1 MATRRQFLK
10 TTGVAAL
17 GAAGVACGGGAGNS
31 AQQEQKP
38 AAKAASGGAGAM
50 SGDSAK
56 MLVKRPEHPEPSTAD
71 RLPLEWHQRQVT
83 RLQEKLRDRGL
94 DGIWITDRWNIIYYT
109 GLWHTTTERPFSC
122 FIPTDDL
129 AVHWFHPGL
138 DLALVRSW
146 WFTDGDYYYDYPP
159 SKDGYPDQG
168 RVSISEPVD
177 LMEWA
182 LQGISRRGY
191 GDRKIGLSQPPTVSA
206 MKRMQEVLPDASFVD
221 VSDVCMGMRRVKT
234 PEELALAQRAYNYFS
249 QIHAWTRDY
258 ILQHGTDLTDFKIHM
273 AAMEYGTDL
282 VMKDI
287 KRDGHPHTA
296 VGISVGIGCRT
307 GIGTAYPHPNQF
319 HHNKV
324 KKGDSLQVAGVV
336 KLAGCGGELYCPY
349 QVGPWP
355 AEWEKVWEV
364 MARGSEMQI
373 AMSSAG
379 TPCQDI
385 AKAVHEYQVKEGMK
399 DYLYQRVAH
408 GEGWEG
414 HQEPYISLGDTTP
427 LEKNMTFSMEPGL
440 FNPDK
445 GFGYNP
451 SDNVVVGETTGW
463 VQGSVPNLTKEWAHL
478 KI

>member
-10 TTGVAAL
+10 NTGIAAL
-17 GAAGVACGGGAGNS
+17 GAAGAACSADSGNNSESRNDNS
-31 AQQEQKP
+31 A
-38 AAKAASGGAGAM
+38 AATP

-56 MLVKRPEHPEPSTAD
+56 LLVKRPEHPPAATAD
-71 RLPLEWHQRQVT
+71 RLPLEWHQRQVGV
-83 RLQEKLRDRGL
+83 LQNKLEERGL
-94 DGIWITDRWNIIYYT
+94 DGILISDRWNLIYFT
-109 GLWHTTTERPFSC
+109 GLWHSTTERPFSC

-138 DLALVRSW
+138 DYELVRSW

-159 SKDGYPDQG
+159 SEDGYPDQG
-168 RVSISEPVD
+168 RVSISAPVD
-177 LMEWA
+177 LIEWQ
-182 LQGISRRGY
+182 LKGIARRGY
-191 GDRKIGLSQPPTVSA
+191 GGGRIGLSQSPTVGA
-206 MKRMQEVLPDASFVD
+206 MARMREVLPDATFED
-221 VSDVCMGMRRVKT
+221 VSDVCVQMRRVKT
-234 PEELALAQRAYNYFS
+234 PEEIALSQRAYDYFS

-258 ILQHGTDLTDFKIHM
+258 ILKHGTDLTDFKIRT
-273 AAMEYGTDL
+273 AATEYGTDL
-282 VMKDI
+282 IMRDI
-287 KRDGHPHTA
+287 KRDGHPHSA
-296 VGISVGIGCRT
+296 VGIRIRIGCRT

-324 KKGDSLQVAGVV
+324 KRGDSLQVSGGV
-336 KLAGCGGELYCPY
+336 KLSGCGGELYCPY
-349 QVGPWP
+349 QVGDWP

-373 AMSSAG
+373 EMSKVG
-379 TPCQDI
+379 TPCQEI
-385 AKAVHEYQVKEGMK
+385 ARAVHEYQLEEGMQ

-440 FNPDK
+440 FNPEK

-451 SDNVVVGETTGW
+451 SDNVVVGDESGW